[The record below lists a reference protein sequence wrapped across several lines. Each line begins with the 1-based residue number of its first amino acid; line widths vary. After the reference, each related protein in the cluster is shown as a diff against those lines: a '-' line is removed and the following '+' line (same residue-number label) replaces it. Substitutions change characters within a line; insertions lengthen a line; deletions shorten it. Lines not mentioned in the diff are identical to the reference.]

1 MQSKRKYFVILV
13 LGFLLW
19 IGETATFGFNAKPQS
34 GLEAMLDTVS
44 AAMMIYGIIGDLLTN
59 VEIHKNYYKYKET
72 HIHTKNVEIKG
83 DNPNVHNNYSFGTTK
98 DETRELLA
106 KHPKKQ

>member
-1 MQSKRKYFVILV
+1 
-13 LGFLLW
+13 
-19 IGETATFGFNAKPQS
+19 
-34 GLEAMLDTVS
+34 
-44 AAMMIYGIIGDLLTN
+44 